1 MDYLQECDLDTRG
14 DLQARSAI
22 SALLFPPPVALTGLR
37 RYAKHIPF
45 VTTGLLEGA
54 NVSQLHRMWTERTSA
69 GQSIGG
75 WALVWLAL
83 VFWLTYYIVML
94 PNEKAP
100 RWCTALGIVINSCV
114 IFTVIYF
121 RYLV

>member
-1 MDYLQECDLDTRG
+1 MSDMG
-14 DLQARSAI
+14 DEVIAARVAEMY
-22 SALLFPPPVALTGLR
+22 PRPVSVGLK
-37 RYAKHIPF
+37 YVKHIPIF
-45 VTTGLLEGA
+45 TTALLEGA

-83 VFWLTYYIVML
+83 VFWLIYYNVML

-100 RWCTALGIVINSCV
+100 KWCTALGIVINSLV

>member
-1 MDYLQECDLDTRG
+1 MTV
-14 DLQARSAI
+14 APT
-22 SALLFPPPVALTGLR
+22 ALHGLR
-37 RYAKHIPF
+37 RYVKHIPF

-54 NVSQLHRMWTERTSA
+54 NCSQLHRMWTERTSA
-69 GQSIGG
+69 GQSIVG
-75 WALVWLAL
+75 WGLVWLAL
-83 VFWLTYYIVML
+83 VLWLIYYCVML

-100 RWCTALGIVINSCV
+100 RWCTALGIVINSTV